1 MVKIVDIKEIKEN
14 ENNPRYI
21 RDTKFKKLVKSIKD
35 FPEMLEFRPIIVDE
49 DMVILGG
56 NMRLKACK
64 SAGLNKVWVDI
75 VKGWSDKQ
83 KQEFIIKDNSSF
95 GEWDWDL
102 LANEWDVYE
111 LNEWGLSLPEF
122 KPNNIEVNEA
132 IEVTNQGDKC
142 PECGKLL
149 K

>member
-75 VKGWSDKQ
+75 VKGWSEKQ

>member
-1 MVKIVDIKEIKEN
+1 MVKIVNIKEIKEN

-75 VKGWSDKQ
+75 VKGWSEKQ